1 MILPNMMTMTAVA
14 SGQVPFP
21 VLLYHSIAQH
31 PMPGFE
37 RWTTDPAE
45 FQQHID
51 LIRASGRSPL
61 TVTAL
66 AAALRSG
73 ELPERPVAITFD
85 DGFADNL
92 AAVERLNRAGLPATV
107 YVTSDYIG
115 KSGMFDADGLR
126 ALAAVP
132 GVEIGAH
139 SVSHPRLDE
148 LGRSDVIRE
157 IRVSRSRIEELL
169 GTEVV
174 SFAYPHGA
182 HDQRV
187 MAEVTAAGFSS
198 AAAVRDALSHD
209 QDNPLRIARLTI
221 EATTTQAQVEQA
233 LNGRGFPVAPL
244 RERPQTMAY
253 RYFRRGRRMLR
264 QR

>member
-1 MILPNMMTMTAVA
+1 MA
-14 SGQVPFP
+14 FP
-21 VLLYHSIAQH
+21 VLLYHSVSQD
-31 PMPGFE
+31 PVPGFE
-37 RWTTDPAE
+37 RWTTSPSE
-45 FQQHID
+45 FERHIE
-51 LIRASGRSPL
+51 LISASGRSPM

-66 AAALRSG
+66 AAALRCG

-92 AAVERLNRAGLPATV
+92 PAAELLHDAGLPATV

-115 KSGMFDADGLR
+115 KPRMFDAEGLR
-126 ALAAVP
+126 QLAAVP

-148 LGRSDVIRE
+148 LGRSEVTEE
-157 IRVSRSRIEELL
+157 IRISRSRIEALL
-169 GTEVV
+169 GTDIA

-209 QDNPLRIARLTI
+209 GDDPLRIARLTI
-221 EATTTQAQVEQA
+221 EATTTQAQVERA
-233 LNGRGFPVAPL
+233 LAGRGFPVAPR

-253 RYFRRGRRMLR
+253 RYFRRARRRLR
-264 QR
+264 QV